1 VAVELYDVRRE
12 SIGGLACE
20 TGCRRDVRR
29 ATSWDRPAQ
38 GRHAVRVGPRWMP
51 EASPTCVRR
60 SAATW
65 HERVGAGSLGGV
77 TWLGLAVDD
86 VPVHTGVRTW
96 PSIERVVSWPPAQG
110 VVASTT
116 CEAVVSVPT
125 GHRVAASPTHQ
136 LVVTAAS
143 KE

>member
-1 VAVELYDVRRE
+1 MRDGV
-12 SIGGLACE
+12 
-20 TGCRRDVRR
+20 RRDVRR
-29 ATSWDRPAQ
+29 ATSWDPPGPGAACRPCWRAMDAR
-38 GRHAVRVGPRWMP
+38 GESNVC
-51 EASPTCVRR
+51 SPLRGELGTN
-60 SAATW
+60 
-65 HERVGAGSLGGV
+65 RVGAGSLGGA
-77 TWLGLAVDD
+77 TWLGLAIDD
-86 VPVHTGVRTW
+86 MPVHTGVRTW

-136 LVVTAAS
+136 LVITAAS